1 MSYNC
6 TTNNI
11 HLDKVMLQEISKSTK
26 KEVQFKNGIPLQL
39 TLVFKV
45 MMSLPDGVLHS
56 SLDVRDFYHKFF
68 GVVISTSSLSRMI
81 ADLKELRFIEGINN
95 PHGSQKLSYVRL
107 TMLGRKLQKLFI
119 GTTSEWKDSPRLLVD
134 RQYKQARQH
143 NL

>member
-11 HLDKVMLQEISKSTK
+11 HFDKVLLTEISKSTK

-45 MMSLPDGVLHS
+45 MMSLPDGVLNS

-81 ADLKELRFIEGINN
+81 ADLKDLGFIEGVQN
-95 PHGSQKLSYVRL
+95 PHGSQKLSWLRL
-107 TMLGRKLQKLFI
+107 TMKGRRLQKLFI
-119 GTTSEWKDSPRLLVD
+119 GTTSDWKDQPRLMVD
-134 RQYKQARQH
+134 RQYKQARVH
-143 NL
+143 KG

>member
-81 ADLKELRFIEGINN
+81 ADLKELRFIEGIQN

-134 RQYKQARQH
+134 RQYKQARVH
-143 NL
+143 KG

>member
-134 RQYKQARQH
+134 RQYKQARSH
-143 NL
+143 K

>member
-26 KEVQFKNGIPLQL
+26 KEVQFKNGIPYQL

-45 MMSLPDGVLHS
+45 LMSLPDGEPNS
-56 SLDVRDFYHKFF
+56 SLAVREYYHKFF

-81 ADLKELRFIEGINN
+81 ADLKELRFIEGIQN

-119 GTTSEWKDSPRLLVD
+119 GTTSDWKDSPRLLVD
-134 RQYKQARQH
+134 RQYKQDRSH
-143 NL
+143 K

>member
-1 MSYNC
+1 MSYTC

-11 HLDKVMLQEISKSTK
+11 HFDRVLFQEIKKSTR

-81 ADLKELRFIEGINN
+81 ADLKDLGFIEGVNN
-95 PHGSQKLSYVRL
+95 PHGSQKLSWLRL
-107 TMLGRKLQKLFI
+107 TMRGRKLQKLFI
-119 GTTSEWKDSPRLLVD
+119 GTTSEWKDQPKLLVD

-143 NL
+143 NR

>member
-1 MSYNC
+1 MSYTC

-11 HLDKVMLQEISKSTK
+11 HFDKVILQEISKSTR

-45 MMSLPDGVLHS
+45 IMSLPDGTPIS

-81 ADLKELRFIEGINN
+81 ADLKDLGFIEGVNN
-95 PHGSQKLSYVRL
+95 PHGSQKLSWLRL
-107 TMLGRKLQKLFI
+107 TMKGRKLQKLFI
-119 GTTSEWKDSPRLLVD
+119 GTTAEWKDSPRLLVD
-134 RQYKQARQH
+134 RQYKQARSH
-143 NL
+143 K

>member
-11 HLDKVMLQEISKSTK
+11 HLDKVMLQEISKSTR

-45 MMSLPDGVLHS
+45 IMALPDGTPIS

-81 ADLKELRFIEGINN
+81 ADLKELGFVEGIQN
-95 PHGSQKLSYVRL
+95 PHGSQKLSWLRL
-107 TMLGRKLQKLFI
+107 TMKGRKLQKLFI
-119 GTTSEWKDSPRLLVD
+119 GTTSEWKDAPKLLVD

-143 NL
+143 NR

>member
-11 HLDKVMLQEISKSTK
+11 HFDKVILQEISKSTR
-26 KEVQFKNGIPLQL
+26 KEVQYKNGIPLQL

-81 ADLKELRFIEGINN
+81 ADLKELRFIEGIQN

-134 RQYKQARQH
+134 RQYKQARSH
-143 NL
+143 K

>member
-1 MSYNC
+1 MSYTC

-11 HLDKVMLQEISKSTK
+11 HFDRVLFQEIKKSTK
-26 KEVQFKNGIPLQL
+26 KEVQYKNGIPYPLI
-39 TLVFKV
+39 LVFKTI
-45 MMSLPDGVLHS
+45 MSLPDDTPIS

-81 ADLKELRFIEGINN
+81 ADLKDLGFIEGVNN
-95 PHGSQKLSYVRL
+95 PHGSQKLSWLRL
-107 TMLGRKLQKLFI
+107 TMKGRKLQKLFI

-143 NL
+143 NR

>member
-1 MSYNC
+1 M
-6 TTNNI
+6 
-11 HLDKVMLQEISKSTK
+11 
-26 KEVQFKNGIPLQL
+26 FKNGIPLQL

-45 MMSLPDGVLHS
+45 IMALPDGEPIS
-56 SLDVRDFYHKFF
+56 SLQVRDYYHKFF

-134 RQYKQARQH
+134 RQYKQARSH
-143 NL
+143 K

>member
-11 HLDKVMLQEISKSTK
+11 HFDKVILQEISKSTR
-26 KEVQFKNGIPLQL
+26 KEVQFKNGIPVQL

-45 MMSLPDGVLHS
+45 IMALPDDTPIS

-134 RQYKQARQH
+134 RQYKQARSH
-143 NL
+143 K

>member
-1 MSYNC
+1 M
-6 TTNNI
+6 I
-11 HLDKVMLQEISKSTK
+11 LQEISKSTR

-45 MMSLPDGVLHS
+45 IMALPDGEPIS
-56 SLDVRDFYHKFF
+56 SLQVRDYYHKFF

-119 GTTSEWKDSPRLLVD
+119 GTTSDWKDSPRLLVD
-134 RQYKQARQH
+134 RQYKQARSH
-143 NL
+143 K

>member
-11 HLDKVMLQEISKSTK
+11 HFDNVLLTEISKSTK
-26 KEVQFKNGIPLQL
+26 KEVQFKNGIPYQL

-45 MMSLPDGVLHS
+45 IMALPDGEPIS
-56 SLDVRDFYHKFF
+56 SLAVREYYHKFF

-81 ADLKELRFIEGINN
+81 ADLKELRFIEGIQN
-95 PHGSQKLSYVRL
+95 PDGRQKLSYVRL

-119 GTTSEWKDSPRLLVD
+119 GTTSDWKDSPRLLVD
-134 RQYKQARQH
+134 RQYKQARSH
-143 NL
+143 K

>member
-45 MMSLPDGVLHS
+45 IMSLPDGTPIS
-56 SLDVRDFYHKFF
+56 SLDVRDF
-68 GVVISTSSLSRMI
+68 
-81 ADLKELRFIEGINN
+81 
-95 PHGSQKLSYVRL
+95 
-107 TMLGRKLQKLFI
+107 
-119 GTTSEWKDSPRLLVD
+119 
-134 RQYKQARQH
+134 
-143 NL
+143 

>member
-56 SLDVRDFYHKFF
+56 SVDVRDFYHKFF

-134 RQYKQARQH
+134 RQYKQARVH
-143 NL
+143 KG

>member
-11 HLDKVMLQEISKSTK
+11 HFDKVILQEISKSTR

-45 MMSLPDGVLHS
+45 IMALPDGTPIS

-134 RQYKQARQH
+134 RQYKQARSH
-143 NL
+143 K

>member
-1 MSYNC
+1 MSYSC
-6 TTNNI
+6 TVNNI
-11 HLDKVMLQEISKSTK
+11 HFDKVFVQEVSKSTNK
-26 KEVQFKNGIPLQL
+26 NVQFANGIPLQL

-45 MMSLPDGVLHS
+45 IMALPDGEPIS
-56 SLDVRDFYHKFF
+56 SLAVREYYHKFF

-134 RQYKQARQH
+134 RQYKQARSH
-143 NL
+143 K

>member
-45 MMSLPDGVLHS
+45 MMALPDGVLHS

-68 GVVISTSSLSRMI
+68 EIFELS
-81 ADLKELRFIEGINN
+81 N
-95 PHGSQKLSYVRL
+95 KLTFYL
-107 TMLGRKLQKLFI
+107 
-119 GTTSEWKDSPRLLVD
+119 
-134 RQYKQARQH
+134 H
-143 NL
+143 

>member
-1 MSYNC
+1 MSYNW

-11 HLDKVMLQEISKSTK
+11 HFDKVILQEISKSTR

-45 MMSLPDGVLHS
+45 IMALPDGEPIS
-56 SLDVRDFYHKFF
+56 SLQVRDYYHKFF

-119 GTTSEWKDSPRLLVD
+119 GTTSDWKDSPRLLVD
-134 RQYKQARQH
+134 RQYKQARSH
-143 NL
+143 K

>member
-11 HLDKVMLQEISKSTK
+11 HLDKVMLQEISKSTRT
-26 KEVQFKNGIPLQL
+26 EVQFKNGIPLLL

-45 MMSLPDGVLHS
+45 IMSLPDGTPIS

-95 PHGSQKLSYVRL
+95 PHASQKLSWL
-107 TMLGRKLQKLFI
+107 
-119 GTTSEWKDSPRLLVD
+119 S
-134 RQYKQARQH
+134 
-143 NL
+143 

>member
-11 HLDKVMLQEISKSTK
+11 HFDKVILQEISKSTR
-26 KEVQFKNGIPLQL
+26 KEVQFKNGIPYPLI
-39 TLVFKV
+39 LVFKTI
-45 MMSLPDGVLHS
+45 MSLPDDTPIS

-81 ADLKELRFIEGINN
+81 ADLKELRFIEGIQN

-134 RQYKQARQH
+134 RQYKQARSH
-143 NL
+143 K

>member
-11 HLDKVMLQEISKSTK
+11 HFDKVLLTEISKSTK
-26 KEVQFKNGIPLQL
+26 KEVQFKNGIPYQL

-45 MMSLPDGVLHS
+45 LMSLPDGEPNS
-56 SLDVRDFYHKFF
+56 SLAVREYYHKFF

-81 ADLKELRFIEGINN
+81 ADLKDLGFVEGIQN
-95 PHGSQKLSYVRL
+95 PHGSQKLSWLRL
-107 TMLGRKLQKLFI
+107 TMKGRKLQKLFI

-134 RQYKQARQH
+134 RQYKQARVH
-143 NL
+143 KG

>member
-26 KEVQFKNGIPLQL
+26 NEVQFKNGIPLQL

-45 MMSLPDGVLHS
+45 IMSLPDGTPIS

-81 ADLKELRFIEGINN
+81 ADLKELGFVEGIQN
-95 PHGSQKLSYVRL
+95 PHGSQKLSWLRL
-107 TMLGRKLQKLFI
+107 TMKGRKLQKLFI

-134 RQYKQARQH
+134 RQYKQARSH
-143 NL
+143 K

>member
-1 MSYNC
+1 MSYTC

-11 HLDKVMLQEISKSTK
+11 HFDRVLYQEIKKSTK

-81 ADLKELRFIEGINN
+81 ADLKDLGFIEGVNN
-95 PHGSQKLSYVRL
+95 PHGSQKLSWLRL
-107 TMLGRKLQKLFI
+107 TMKGRKLQKLFI
-119 GTTSEWKDSPRLLVD
+119 GTTSEWKDQPKLLVD

>member
-11 HLDKVMLQEISKSTK
+11 HFDKVILQEISKSTR

-45 MMSLPDGVLHS
+45 IMALPDGEPIS
-56 SLDVRDFYHKFF
+56 SLQVRDYYHKFF

-143 NL
+143 NR

>member
-56 SLDVRDFYHKFF
+56 SLAVRDFYHKFF

-81 ADLKELRFIEGINN
+81 ADLKDLGFVEGIQN
-95 PHGSQKLSYVRL
+95 PHGSQKLSWLRL
-107 TMLGRKLQKLFI
+107 TMKGRKLQKLFI

-134 RQYKQARQH
+134 RQYKQARSH
-143 NL
+143 K